1 MPVDLTQLIIQ
12 GGIGA
17 VLFAAMVMFIRYIQ
31 TRDRADAVR
40 EERSEKF
47 LTNHLSTYARSMDT
61 MAKSVHELAS
71 EVSDMRHVV
80 ERCPDQETKQ

>member
-31 TRDRADAVR
+31 GRDRADAVR
-40 EERSEKF
+40 EERTEKF
-47 LTNHLSTYARSMDT
+47 LTNHLSTYARSMDA
-61 MAKSVHELAS
+61 MAKSVRELAS
-71 EVSDMRHVV
+71 EVSDMRHAV
-80 ERCPDQETKQ
+80 ERYPDQETKQ